1 MENIDEISP
10 EFEPLSSV
18 LDNDNS
24 NDESVSGM
32 SDLASVGSPVQ
43 LISKENHDTNSNG
56 FESNKNPIEKL
67 QPMLPD
73 VNGINNHKNENAI
86 VKPEDVSKISNN
98 SEKLK
103 TSDSKSSKSK
113 HSSKT
118 NVPINTQEKSNS
130 HRSKDHNSSNH
141 RSSSREKS
149 DIKKRNSS
157 SSKDRK
163 SSNHSKHHST
173 SKDKK
178 HKHDKK
184 SHHNDRDKSPK
195 RDRKDSRSDKKE
207 KSSSLCKEPK
217 SLNGNRSDD
226 DSNAG
231 GSSKQKSSLHKNKSS
246 TSDKS
251 KSSSSN
257 HKSSKKDNSSKEVVD
272 KSKDKSSISK
282 NANTSNQ
289 KSDEKD
295 TKKHKRS
302 LGEKYK
308 LETNDSNVEEKK
320 PKWNDLRSSIT
331 NDEQDAANI
340 LLSISEIPYESS
352 HNDVKTENAVL
363 PLGNSSPTNETQKML
378 LNTTE
383 KKLEISEN
391 SKQTKIIQS
400 SNNDNVKENV
410 NLKTDG
416 TETSQQVNSFD
427 GLSEKNISKLN
438 HSIENSCNVDVE
450 RHPLSCKDVK
460 LQNVDII
467 SEHNQPSKEIKCN
480 KDQKL
485 LNGIVNFDSSEI
497 QMASEHD
504 GNDSLKV
511 PKLKLKR
518 LQNQNDSIK
527 ERVKVKKHHKIND
540 SKIKKFKSLKS
551 YVLSNEN
558 CVPVIETASTTVI
571 CNSVGEQESNLVTD
585 IKMNEPSHEL
595 LHNEN
600 ENKNT
605 SVIDDEECTFKG
617 FSQTDSVYCK
627 NYRQLKDLIK
637 TLQEE
642 INRQNKIENDGFK
655 GFSCADVRPCDKR
668 HVVHSQL
675 IKLKE
680 NLGFKGFSE
689 KEAEL
694 RTAHKFVKEQLELA
708 KKQNNNQEK
717 PVSSGGNG
725 IQNGKKLNEVMAIL
739 YKSDEDKTASGEMKQ
754 VYDQASE
761 NNKKDCPAV
770 NNNNHDI
777 TASDDWVVE
786 QEMKYNL
793 LPVKVKIERLSYR
806 CNSKYILLN
815 VILLF
820 YKSFIYITPINFSC
834 FLFF

>member
-32 SDLASVGSPVQ
+32 SDLASVGSPVH
-43 LISKENHDTNSNG
+43 LTSKENLDTNSNG
-56 FESNKNPIEKL
+56 FESDKNSIEKP
-67 QPMLPD
+67 QHTPSD
-73 VNGINNHKNENAI
+73 VNGINNHKNDSTS
-86 VKPEDVSKISNN
+86 VKPDDVSKILNN
-98 SEKLK
+98 TEKLK
-103 TSDSKSSKSK
+103 TNDSKPSKSK

-118 NVPINTQEKSNS
+118 SMHINTQEKSSS
-130 HRSKDHNSSNH
+130 HRSKDRNSSSH
-141 RSSSREKS
+141 RSSSQEKN

-184 SHHNDRDKSPK
+184 SHHSDRDKTPK

-231 GSSKQKSSLHKNKSS
+231 GSSKQKNNLHKNKSS

-257 HKSSKKDNSSKEVVD
+257 HKSSRKDNSNKEVVD

-282 NANTSNQ
+282 NSNTPSRKNDQ
-289 KSDEKD
+289 KDI
-295 TKKHKRS
+295 KKHKRS

-308 LETNDSNVEEKK
+308 LDTNDSNIEEKK
-320 PKWNDLRSSIT
+320 PKWSDLRSSIT
-331 NDEQDAANI
+331 HDEQDAANI
-340 LLSISEIPYESS
+340 LLSISEIPYENS
-352 HNDVKTENAVL
+352 HSDVETQNIMFS
-363 PLGNSSPTNETQKML
+363 LGNSSPTVETQKTP

-383 KKLEISEN
+383 NNIEIPEN
-391 SKQTKIIQS
+391 SNQTKIIQS

-410 NLKTDG
+410 NLKTNNL
-416 TETSQQVNSFD
+416 ETSQLINSFD
-427 GLSEKNISKLN
+427 SLSEKSVLKLS
-438 HSIENSCNVDVE
+438 HSLEKVYSVDVE
-450 RHPLSCKDVK
+450 RYPLSCKDVK
-460 LQNVDII
+460 LPNSSIQNVDITLEPNQLVEEI
-467 SEHNQPSKEIKCN
+467 NNENEKSLNGKVNFNSNDIKLTSEHGANTI
-480 KDQKL
+480 
-485 LNGIVNFDSSEI
+485 
-497 QMASEHD
+497 
-504 GNDSLKV
+504 LKV
-511 PKLKLKR
+511 PKLKLKQ
-518 LQNQNDSIK
+518 LLNQNDSIK
-527 ERVKVKKHHKIND
+527 KIKIKKHHKNNE
-540 SKIKKFKSLKS
+540 SKIKSSKS
-551 YVLSNEN
+551 YVLFNEDS
-558 CVPVIETASTTVI
+558 VPVIETASTTVI
-571 CNSVGEQESNLVTD
+571 CNNNDDQESNLDTN
-585 IKMNEPSHEL
+585 IKMNNTVNILPDEL
-595 LHNEN
+595 LLKDNG
-600 ENKNT
+600 NKST
-605 SVIDDEECTFKG
+605 TVIMDDEEFTFKG
-617 FSQTDSVYCK
+617 FSQADSVFCK
-627 NYRQLKDLIK
+627 NYEQLKNLIK

-642 INRQNKIENDGFK
+642 INSQNKIENDGFK
-655 GFSCADVRPCDKR
+655 GFSCADIHPCDKR
-668 HVVHSQL
+668 HIVYSQL

-680 NLGFKGFSE
+680 NLGFIGFSE
-689 KEAEL
+689 KEAEFS
-694 RTAHKFVKEQLELA
+694 TAHKFVKEQLELA
-708 KKQNNNQEK
+708 KKQNNNQQK
-717 PVSSGGNG
+717 TISCGGNG

-739 YKSDEDKTASGEMKQ
+739 YKSDKDNTASNDIYNQ
-754 VYDQASE
+754 TTE

-806 CNSKYILLN
+806 CNSKYFLLN
-815 VILLF
+815 IIIIFFLTNILLF
-820 YKSFIYITPINFSC
+820 I
-834 FLFF
+834 